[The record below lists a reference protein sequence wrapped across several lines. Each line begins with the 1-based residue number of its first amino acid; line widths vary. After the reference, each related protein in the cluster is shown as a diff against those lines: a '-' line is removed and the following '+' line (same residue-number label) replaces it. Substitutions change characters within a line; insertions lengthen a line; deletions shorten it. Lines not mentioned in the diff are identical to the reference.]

1 MGWHAETCPIGITR
15 GQVKGVP
22 NWCGV
27 SCRKNPMEKRS
38 TIFVKEKHNGLRLD
52 YFLIET
58 CPNFSRPMVQA
69 LIKSGAIEIDGKAMV
84 RAGLRLKP
92 GMTVHLLGVSR
103 TKKMALSKEES
114 VPSPKLVAETDTF
127 FVIFKPAGI
136 AMHPA
141 GNTRQK
147 TVTDWIST
155 TYPQILGVG
164 EDEKRPGMVHRLDKD
179 TSGLVL
185 IAKSNKAFK
194 ALKKLFQERKIE
206 KTYFALV
213 YGKVTNP
220 SGSIDFPIGR
230 VKGEK
235 KRAIPAGKRAF
246 GGELRDA
253 LTEYSLH
260 THYTG
265 YDFLS
270 IKPKT
275 GRTHQIRVH
284 LSAIGHPIVGD
295 RLYRFKEHRRDP
307 LKPPFQLLH
316 AGELRFQLGRNKY
329 RYEAPLPRYFSDTL
343 KMLDAEVGRG
353 YDWSA

>member
-1 MGWHAETCPIGITR
+1 
-15 GQVKGVP
+15 
-22 NWCGV
+22 
-27 SCRKNPMEKRS
+27 MEQRN

-52 YFLIET
+52 RFLIET
-58 CPNFSRPMVQA
+58 CPGLSRAAIQS
-69 LIKSGAIEIDGKAMV
+69 LIASEAVMIDGKKAV

-92 GMTVHLLGVSR
+92 GMAVHLFGISR
-103 TKKMALSKEES
+103 TKKAALPGADNV
-114 VPSPKLVAETDTF
+114 VPRPTVIAETELF
-127 FVIFKPAGI
+127 LVLFKPAGI

-141 GNTRQK
+141 GNSRQK

-155 TYPQILGVG
+155 TYPQILGIG
-164 EDEKRPGMVHRLDKD
+164 EDEKRPGMIHRLDKD

-185 IAKSNKAFK
+185 IAKSNKSFK
-194 ALKKLFQERKIE
+194 ALKKLFQERMVE

-213 YGKVTNP
+213 YGNVTDP
-220 SGSIDFPIGR
+220 SGLIDFPIGR

-235 KRAIPAGKRAF
+235 KRAVPAGKREF

-253 LTEYSLH
+253 LTGYSLH
-260 THYTG
+260 TRYTG

-270 IKPKT
+270 VKPKT

-284 LSAIGHPIVGD
+284 LSALGHPVVGD
-295 RLYRFKEHRRDP
+295 RLYRFKEHRHDP

-316 AGELRFQLGRNKY
+316 AGELRFQLGKQKY
-329 RYEAPLPRYFSDTL
+329 RYEAPLPRYFSDIL
-343 KMLDAEVGRG
+343 KMLDAEAGRG

>member
-1 MGWHAETCPIGITR
+1 
-15 GQVKGVP
+15 
-22 NWCGV
+22 
-27 SCRKNPMEKRS
+27 MEQRN
-38 TIFVKEKHNGLRLD
+38 TLFVKEKHNGQRLD
-52 YFLIET
+52 LFLMEALGIAA
-58 CPNFSRPMVQA
+58 RPLVQS
-69 LIKSGAIEIDGKAMV
+69 LIDEGAVRIDGKAV
-84 RAGLRLKP
+84 VKASLRLKP
-92 GMTVHLLGVSR
+92 GMAVEVCSPHPVKKA
-103 TKKMALSKEES
+103 TKEIRAAAL
-114 VPSPKLVAETDTF
+114 PTPTLVAEEETF
-127 FVIFKPAGI
+127 LVLYKPAGI

-141 GNTRQK
+141 GNSRQT
-147 TVTDWIST
+147 TVSDWIST

-185 IAKSNKAFK
+185 IAKSNTAFK
-194 ALKKLFQERKIE
+194 ALKRLFQERKIE
-206 KTYFALV
+206 KTYFTLV
-213 YGKVTNP
+213 YGNLSEA
-220 SGSIDFPIGR
+220 SGQVDLPIGR

-235 KRAIPAGKRAF
+235 KRAVPAGKREF
-246 GGELRDA
+246 GGELREA
-253 LTEYSLH
+253 STEYALH
-260 THYTG
+260 TRYTG

-270 IKPKT
+270 VKPKT

-316 AGELRFQLGRNKY
+316 AGELRFQLGKQKY

-343 KMLDAEVGRG
+343 KMLDAEAGRG

>member
-1 MGWHAETCPIGITR
+1 
-15 GQVKGVP
+15 
-22 NWCGV
+22 
-27 SCRKNPMEKRS
+27 MEERN
-38 TIFVKEKHNGLRLD
+38 TLFVKEKHNGLRLD
-52 YFLIET
+52 RFLLET
-58 CPNFSRPMVQA
+58 CPNLSRAKIQT
-69 LIKSGAIEIDGKAMV
+69 LITSGAVEIDDKAAV

-92 GMTVHLLGVSR
+92 GMAVHLVGVSR
-103 TKKMALSKEES
+103 GKKAAPLVTEATPTPTLIEENETF
-114 VPSPKLVAETDTF
+114 LVL
-127 FVIFKPAGI
+127 FKPAGI

-141 GNTRQK
+141 GNSRQK

-155 TYPQILGVG
+155 TYPQIMGIG

-185 IAKSNKAFK
+185 IAKSNKVFK

-213 YGKVTNP
+213 YGNVTDP
-220 SGSIDFPIGR
+220 SGSIDLPIGR

-235 KRAIPAGKRAF
+235 KRAVPAGKREF
-246 GGELRDA
+246 GGELREA

-270 IKPKT
+270 VKPKT

-284 LSAIGHPIVGD
+284 LSALGHPVVGD

-316 AGELRFQLGRNKY
+316 AGELRFQLGRQKY
-329 RYEAPLPRYFSDTL
+329 RYEAPLPRYFADTL
-343 KMLDAEVGRG
+343 KMLDAEAGRG

>member
-1 MGWHAETCPIGITR
+1 MK
-15 GQVKGVP
+15 QQ
-22 NWCGV
+22 N
-27 SCRKNPMEKRS
+27 
-38 TIFVKEKHNGLRLD
+38 TIFVKEKNNGQRLD
-52 YFLIET
+52 LFLMESLKV
-58 CPNFSRPMVQA
+58 SRPAVQA
-69 LIKSGAIEIDGKAMV
+69 LIDADAVLVDGKAIV
-84 RAGLRLKP
+84 KASLRLKP
-92 GMTVHLLGVSR
+92 GMAIRVRNAGR
-103 TKKMALSKEES
+103 TKKVGTKTAVAA
-114 VPSPKLVAETDTF
+114 VPVPTVIGETETFLVLY
-127 FVIFKPAGI
+127 KPAGI

-141 GNTRQK
+141 GNSRQT
-147 TVTDWIST
+147 TVTEWIST
-155 TYPQILGVG
+155 TYPQIVGIG

-185 IAKSNKAFK
+185 IAKSNKTFK
-194 ALKKLFQERKIE
+194 ALKRLFQERQIE

-213 YGKVTNP
+213 YGNLTEA
-220 SGSIDFPIGR
+220 SGQIDLPIGR

-235 KRAIPAGKRAF
+235 KRAVPAGKRAF
-246 GGELRDA
+246 GGELREA
-253 LTEYSLH
+253 STEYSLH

-270 IKPKT
+270 VKPKT

-316 AGELRFQLGRNKY
+316 AGELRFQLGRQKY
-329 RYEAPLPRYFSDTL
+329 RYTAPLPRYFADTL
-343 KMLDAEVGRG
+343 KMLDAEAGRG